1 MAKTTAGFIY
11 NHLNKDAKSLAE
23 RLCKIADSKGVLTW
37 ILSAEQDVQ
46 ARQKLASVGMLI
58 SVGGDGTLLRTAR
71 LALKNDIPVLGINM
85 GKVGFMTELA
95 VDEAAQK
102 LPYYLAGKGWVEQ
115 RSVLEGRILNHT
127 KKAQGPGHSAVQLES
142 PILAVNDFVIGR
154 EALSRVIYVEA
165 GIDGTRYATY
175 KGDGVIVASA
185 TGSTGYAL
193 GAGGPILHPQSKDIV
208 VQPISPHLS
217 MAHPLVLPGDS
228 VVRLRVYSDQGA
240 AMSIDGQIELDLVS
254 GDELTVKRSSK
265 VVRFLRGR
273 DPSYFYESLT
283 KRLAVP
289 ELPFDPFIEG
299 GKRGKARK

>member
-1 MAKTTAGFIY
+1 MAKNNAGFIY
-11 NHLNKDAKSLAE
+11 NHLNKGAKALAE
-23 RLCKIADSKGVLTW
+23 RLSKIADSKGVSSWVFST
-37 ILSAEQDVQ
+37 EQERQ
-46 ARQKLASVGMLI
+46 ARQKIASVGMLI

-85 GKVGFMTELA
+85 GKVGFMTELT
-95 VDEAAQK
+95 VDEAEQK
-102 LPYYLAGKGWVEQ
+102 LPYYLSGKGWVEQ
-115 RSVLEGRILNHT
+115 RSVLEGNIRNHT
-127 KKAQGPGHSAVQLES
+127 RKAKGVGHRAVELES
-142 PILAVNDFVIGR
+142 PMLAVNDFVIGR

-165 GIDGTRYATY
+165 AIDGTRYATY

-193 GAGGPILHPQSKDIV
+193 GAGGPILHPQSKDLV

-217 MAHPLVLPGDS
+217 MAHPLVLPSDF
-228 VVRLRVYSDQGA
+228 VVRLRVYSDHGA

-273 DPSYFYESLT
+273 DPSYFYETLT
-283 KRLAVP
+283 KRLAIP
-289 ELPFDPFIEG
+289 ELPFDPFLEG
-299 GKRGKARK
+299 GKRGKTRK

>member
-1 MAKTTAGFIY
+1 MAKSTAGFIY

-23 RLCKIADSKGVLTW
+23 RLSKIADSKGVSSW
-37 ILSAEQDVQ
+37 ILSAGQEIQ
-46 ARQKLASVGMLI
+46 ARRKLSGVGMLI

-71 LALKNDIPVLGINM
+71 LALRKDIPVLGVNM
-85 GKVGFMTELA
+85 GKVGFMTELT
-95 VDEAAQK
+95 VDEAAAK
-102 LPYYLAGKGWVEQ
+102 LPYYLSGKGWIEE
-115 RSVLEGRILNHT
+115 RSVLEGGIRNHAR
-127 KKAQGPGHSAVQLES
+127 KALGLGHKAVPLES
-142 PILAVNDFVIGR
+142 PMLAVNDFVIGR

-185 TGSTGYAL
+185 TGSTGYSL
-193 GAGGPILHPQSKDIV
+193 GAGGPILHPQSKDIII
-208 VQPISPHLS
+208 QPISPHLS
-217 MAHPLVLPGDS
+217 MAHPLVLPGDF

-283 KRLAVP
+283 KRLAIP
-289 ELPFDPFIEG
+289 ELPFDPFTEG
-299 GKRGKARK
+299 GRRGKARR